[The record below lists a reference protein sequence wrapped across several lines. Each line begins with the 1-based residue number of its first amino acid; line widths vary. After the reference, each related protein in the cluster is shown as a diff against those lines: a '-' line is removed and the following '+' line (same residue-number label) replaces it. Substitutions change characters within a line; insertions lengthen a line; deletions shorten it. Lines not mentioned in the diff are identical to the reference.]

1 MKYSCEVVRDLIPIY
16 IDGVC
21 SEASADVV
29 EGHVKECTQCKEYL
43 NKFNDT
49 QEMEVQLNELEEK
62 QKLDSLKKVK
72 KKMKIKTIL
81 AVLGAIIASNILM
94 GVVVCGIFVGMYY
107 SAKVETHTDV
117 SKYEKYI
124 GKNAKSEYRDK
135 WGMDETIL
143 PKKIREEMKVK
154 DFSITYYNPMDAQY
168 VTYLTIEYTD
178 EDYKEEIERLKGK
191 GVEKYEGYY
200 SVQGAPEG
208 YKVLAMDS
216 DEYQG
221 FVYAISPENED
232 NTITYVEIIF
242 CNYFL
247 DLDIDKYLP
256 NEYLLK
262 GFDATVD
269 NPYMKEKTK
278 Q

>member
-29 EGHVKECTQCKEYL
+29 EGHIKECTQCKEYL

-94 GVVVCGIFVGMYY
+94 GVVVCGIFVGMFY

-124 GKNAKSEYRDK
+124 GKNLSNDEVLLDTGDKKRAKKRS
-135 WGMDETIL
+135 
-143 PKKIREEMKVK
+143 KKN
-154 DFSITYYNPMDAQY
+154 S
-168 VTYLTIEYTD
+168 
-178 EDYKEEIERLKGK
+178 
-191 GVEKYEGYY
+191 
-200 SVQGAPEG
+200 
-208 YKVLAMDS
+208 
-216 DEYQG
+216 
-221 FVYAISPENED
+221 
-232 NTITYVEIIF
+232 
-242 CNYFL
+242 
-247 DLDIDKYLP
+247 
-256 NEYLLK
+256 
-262 GFDATVD
+262 
-269 NPYMKEKTK
+269 
-278 Q
+278 